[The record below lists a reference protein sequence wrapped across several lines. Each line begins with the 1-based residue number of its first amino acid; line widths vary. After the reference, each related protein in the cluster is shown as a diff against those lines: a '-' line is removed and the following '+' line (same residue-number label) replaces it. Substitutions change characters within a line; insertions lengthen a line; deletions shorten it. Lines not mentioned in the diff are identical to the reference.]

1 MKTTM
6 ILKPSLIAVAIGLS
20 SNLAWSSEQTDGF
33 TRPFA
38 ATILIQDD
46 ASQDDAMGKDTPPP
60 VADTSSDDRVDWYL
74 KIGGGVNLLQ
84 DADEKGAGGATGGNI
99 KFKTGSDFTIAAGIP
114 LSENLSIEVV
124 SGFTWNEI
132 QSYNNIQ
139 QGFLF
144 DNTGYVI
151 QIPIVA
157 SVEYAINL
165 TDNIHLGLNAGAGLQ
180 ISHINSS
187 FVTFGTIYGTAY
199 SFRYQAGLNLTFNI
213 SSSTTLGA
221 YARYSG
227 TTEANFD
234 KNTQYPSLFG
244 SRSIIL
250 DDLQNVAI
258 GAVVNIG
265 F

>member
-1 MKTTM
+1 MTKKNIVAT
-6 ILKPSLIAVAIGLS
+6 SLFAIAIGFSTHLS
-20 SNLAWSSEQTDGF
+20 WASDQYDAF
-33 TRPFA
+33 TTPFA

-46 ASQDDAMGKDTPPP
+46 AKQDEADGKDTPPP
-60 VADTSSDDRVDWYL
+60 VADKNANGDDRIDWYL

-84 DADEKGAGGATGGNI
+84 DADEKGAGGGNI
-99 KFKTGSDFTIAAGIP
+99 QFKTGSDFTIAAGIP

-132 QSYNNIQ
+132 ESYNNIQ

-165 TDNIHLGLNAGAGLQ
+165 TDKIHLGLNAGAGLQ

-227 TTEANFD
+227 TTEANFN

-244 SRSIIL
+244 SRSIVL
-250 DDLQNVAI
+250 EDLQNVAI
-258 GAVVNIG
+258 GAAVNIG

>member
-1 MKTTM
+1 MSKM
-6 ILKPSLIAVAIGLS
+6 FSKPSLIAVAIGLS
-20 SNLAWSSEQTDGF
+20 TTTAWASDQHDAF
-33 TRPFA
+33 LKPFA

-46 ASQDDAMGKDTPPP
+46 AAQDDTTGKDTPPP
-60 VADTSSDDRVDWYL
+60 VADNATNDDERVAWYL
-74 KIGGGVNLLQ
+74 KISAGVNMLQ
-84 DADEKGAGGATGGNI
+84 DADQKGAGGGNI
-99 KFKTGSDFTIAAGIP
+99 QFKTGSDFTIAAGVP
-114 LSENLSIEVV
+114 LSENLSIEIA

-132 QSYNNIQ
+132 ESYDDIQ
-139 QGFLF
+139 QAFLF

-165 TDNIHLGLNAGAGLQ
+165 TDGIHLGLNAGAGLQ

-227 TTEANFD
+227 TSEANFD

-244 SRSIIL
+244 SRAIVL
-250 DDLQNVAI
+250 EDLQNVAI
-258 GAVVNIG
+258 GAVLNIG